1 MFAISHLTNCLT
13 ELLLKIEIDS
23 RVLFDAYL
31 NDPLN
36 DVFYWLIC
44 VSIGYDLIV
53 FWDEVIDQLHQV
65 LPIDP
70 WLL

>member
-1 MFAISHLTNCLT
+1 MFAISHLTNCLI
-13 ELLLKIEIDS
+13 ELLLKFGIDS

-70 WLL
+70 